1 MSELAGVPAV
11 PTPDG
16 RRRDTRARLVRAG
29 VSLFRRK
36 GPAGTGLAE
45 VCARAGTTK
54 GVLAHHL
61 PGGKAELVA
70 AAVEQ
75 NAAEVDALLARL
87 LDERG
92 PVAEALRTF
101 FDGYADLLDADPDL
115 GCPVAAA
122 VVDGPAVGARAQE
135 AAATAFSG
143 WTGRLASALEAE
155 GRPSAAARHAAT
167 TVVAA
172 MEGAILLA
180 RAQRDPDLLRR
191 TGAWLAAHLVA

>member
-1 MSELAGVPAV
+1 MSPAV
-11 PTPDG
+11 EPAAHDR
-16 RRRDTRARLVRAG
+16 RRRDTRQRLVRAG
-29 VSLFRRK
+29 VALFRRQ

-75 NAAEVDALLARL
+75 NAAEVDALFARL
-87 LDERG
+87 VDDRAT
-92 PVAEALRTF
+92 VAEALTTF
-101 FDGYADLLDADPDL
+101 FDGYADLLAADPDL

-122 VVDGPAVGARAQE
+122 VVDGPVGGALAQE
-135 AAATAFSG
+135 AAALAFTG
-143 WTGRLASALEAE
+143 WTERLAAALEDE
-155 GRPSAAARHAAT
+155 GRAPGEARGAAT

-180 RAQRDPDLLRR
+180 RAQRDPDVLRR
-191 TGAWLAAHLVA
+191 TGAWLAAHLTA